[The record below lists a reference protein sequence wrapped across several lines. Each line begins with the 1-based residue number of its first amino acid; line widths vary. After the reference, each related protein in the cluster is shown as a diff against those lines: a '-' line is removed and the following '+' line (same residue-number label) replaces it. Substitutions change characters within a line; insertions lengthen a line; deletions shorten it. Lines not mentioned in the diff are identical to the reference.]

1 MSDTPVLDLVAEM
14 TALSVAQADLD
25 AKSIMLVRLAALIAN
40 DAPPISYLANIG
52 AADDAGLEIEDLQ
65 GVLIAVAPIAGT
77 ARVMTAAANISKA
90 FGVAV
95 TVIEAELAASLEENG
110 GGEA

>member
-25 AKSIMLVRLAALIAN
+25 AKSIMLVRLAALIAS

-52 AADDAGLEIEDLQ
+52 AADDVGLEIEDVQ

-77 ARVMTAAANISKA
+77 ARVMTAAGNIAKA

-95 TVIEAELAASLEENG
+95 AVIEDELAAILEEDG

>member
-1 MSDTPVLDLVAEM
+1 M
-14 TALSVAQADLD
+14 TALPVGQADLD
-25 AKSIMLVRLAALIAN
+25 AKSIMLVRLAALIAS

-52 AADDAGLEIEDLQ
+52 AADDAGLEIDDLR
-65 GVLIAVAPIAGT
+65 GVLIAVAPMVGT
-77 ARVMTAAANISKA
+77 ARVMTAAANIAKA

-110 GGEA
+110 SSGARAPTGRR